1 MLAERLGVPAYID
14 NDVRSAVTA
23 ELVLGCGRYSDNF
36 IYLNVGTGLAAGVV
50 IDRHILRGAGHNAG
64 EIGHMSVDTHGLVP
78 SSFSP
83 HIAGLLGAA
92 SLGMQ

>member
-1 MLAERLGVPAYID
+1 MIAEYAAETLACVIMNLVRVSDPDTVIFGGGIMSDARFQGRVRAKLDPGTMRGV
-14 NDVRSAVTA
+14 
-23 ELVLGCGRYSDNF
+23 
-36 IYLNVGTGLAAGVV
+36 
-50 IDRHILRGAGHNAG
+50 
-64 EIGHMSVDTHGLVP
+64 THGLVP